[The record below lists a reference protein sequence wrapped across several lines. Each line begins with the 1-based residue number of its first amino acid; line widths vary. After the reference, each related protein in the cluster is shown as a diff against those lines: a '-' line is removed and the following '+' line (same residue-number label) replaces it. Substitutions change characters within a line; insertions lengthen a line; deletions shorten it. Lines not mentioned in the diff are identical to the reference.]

1 LGDGTFQV
9 PAQLPMSR
17 RILSQ
22 MNSPRGSLLSSCLA
36 LTLAACPRAAP
47 EPEVSSGTPRSFVMG
62 FSVIPPKPDIK
73 IAVRSMEI
81 WTKRADAA
89 IMHLDVPWALLLA
102 GTSPEEALRRDGVDL
117 EHYYR
122 SRHLTLVVTIDVTN
136 GLGRESEAPA
146 LVAAHRSIT
155 EPAVQRLYRN
165 YVRALVD
172 MVHPDYLGLAA
183 ETNLVRAIAPRPVY
197 DAVVRMTNDA
207 AADIRR
213 TRPSNVL
220 PLYVSVQVET
230 AWGKLGK
237 QATFVGI
244 DQDIRDFPFMNV
256 IGLSSYPYLGGFKD
270 PNQIPLDYYTR
281 VRGSRSLPLMVVEG
295 GWPSASARGVFSSS
309 PEMQARYIARQSE
322 LLDTAEAIGVFQ
334 LSFTDLDLGSFPKPV
349 PAILPLFATLGLVD
363 SDLRPKPALAIWDK
377 VYARP
382 LRH

>member
-1 LGDGTFQV
+1 
-9 PAQLPMSR
+9 
-17 RILSQ
+17 
-22 MNSPRGSLLSSCLA
+22 
-36 LTLAACPRAAP
+36 
-47 EPEVSSGTPRSFVMG
+47 
-62 FSVIPPKPDIK
+62 
-73 IAVRSMEI
+73 
-81 WTKRADAA
+81 
-89 IMHLDVPWALLLA
+89 MHLDVPWALLLA

-122 SRHLTLVVTIDVTN
+122 SNHLVLVVTVDVTN

-172 MVHPDYLGLAA
+172 MLHPDYLGLAA
-183 ETNLVRAIAPRPVY
+183 ETNLVRLIAPRPVY

-207 AADIRR
+207 ASDIRR
-213 TRPSNVL
+213 TRPSNAL

-230 AWGKLGK
+230 AWGKFGK

-244 DQDIRDFPFMNV
+244 DQDMRDFPFMNV
-256 IGLSSYPYLGGFKD
+256 IGLSSYPYLGGFSD
-270 PNQIPLDYYTR
+270 PSQIPLDYYTR
-281 VRGSRSLPLMVVEG
+281 VRGSSSLPLLVVEG
-295 GWPSASARGVFSSS
+295 GWPSTSARGVFSSS
-309 PEMQARYIARQSE
+309 PEMQATYIARQAE
-322 LLDTAEAIGVFQ
+322 LLDTAKAVGVFQ

-349 PAILPLFATLGLVD
+349 PGILPLFATLGLVD

-382 LRH
+382 LRR

>member
-1 LGDGTFQV
+1 
-9 PAQLPMSR
+9 M
-17 RILSQ
+17 
-22 MNSPRGSLLSSCLA
+22 
-36 LTLAACPRAAP
+36 
-47 EPEVSSGTPRSFVMG
+47 MG

-73 IAVRSMEI
+73 TAVRSMEV
-81 WTKRADAA
+81 WTQRADAA

-122 SRHLTLVVTIDVTN
+122 SKHLVLVVTIDVTN
-136 GLGRESEAPA
+136 GLGRESEATA
-146 LVAAHRSIT
+146 LVTARRSIT

-165 YVRALVD
+165 YVRALVAAL
-172 MVHPDYLGLAA
+172 HPDYLGLAA
-183 ETNLVRAIAPRPVY
+183 ETNLIRAIAPRPVY
-197 DAVVRMTNDA
+197 DAVVRMTGDA

-213 TRPSNVL
+213 QHSSSAL

-237 QATFVGI
+237 QAGFVGI
-244 DQDIRDFPFMNV
+244 DQDMRDFPFMNV

-270 PNQIPLDYYTR
+270 PGQIPLDYYTR

-295 GWPSASARGVFSSS
+295 GWPSASVRGVFSSS
-309 PEMQARYIARQSE
+309 PEMQASYIARQSE
-322 LLDTAEAIGVFQ
+322 LLDSAKAIGVFQ
-334 LSFTDLDLGSFPKPV
+334 LSFTDLDLASFPKPV

-363 SDLRPKPALAIWDK
+363 TNLKAKPALTTWDK

-382 LRH
+382 LAR

>member
-1 LGDGTFQV
+1 
-9 PAQLPMSR
+9 
-17 RILSQ
+17 
-22 MNSPRGSLLSSCLA
+22 MNSLRGWFFSGCLTVA
-36 LTLAACPRAAP
+36 LTACPRAAP
-47 EPEVSSGTPRSFVMG
+47 EPKISSGAPRSFVMG
-62 FSVIPPKPDIK
+62 FSVIPPKPDMK

-81 WTKRADAA
+81 WTRRADAA

-122 SRHLTLVVTIDVTN
+122 SKHLVLVVTIDVTN
-136 GLGRESEAPA
+136 GLARENEAPA

-172 MVHPDYLGLAA
+172 ALHPDYLGLAA

-213 TRPSNVL
+213 KRPSSAL

-230 AWGKLGK
+230 AWGKLVK
-237 QATFVGI
+237 QSAFAGI
-244 DQDIRDFPFMNV
+244 DQDMRDFPFMNV
-256 IGLSSYPYLGGFKD
+256 IGLSSYPYLGGFSD
-270 PNQIPLDYYTR
+270 PDQIPLDYYTR
-281 VRGSRSLPLMVVEG
+281 VRGSRSLPVMVVEG
-295 GWPSASARGVFSSS
+295 GWPSASVRGVFSTS
-309 PEMQARYIARQSE
+309 PEMQSRYIARQSE
-322 LLDTAEAIGVFQ
+322 LLDGAKAIAVFQ
-334 LSFTDLDLGSFPKPV
+334 LSFADLDLGSFPKPV

-363 SDLRPKPALAIWDK
+363 SDLRPKPALAIWGK

-382 LRH
+382 LTR

>member
-1 LGDGTFQV
+1 
-9 PAQLPMSR
+9 
-17 RILSQ
+17 
-22 MNSPRGSLLSSCLA
+22 MNSLRGLLMYGCLA
-36 LTLAACPRAAP
+36 VASTACPRAVPGAKI
-47 EPEVSSGTPRSFVMG
+47 SSGTPRSFLMG

-73 IAVRSMEI
+73 IAVRSMGVWIE
-81 WTKRADAA
+81 RADAA

-122 SRHLTLVVTIDVTN
+122 SKHLALVVTIDVTN
-136 GLGRESEAPA
+136 GLARESEAPA

-155 EPAVQRLYRN
+155 EPAMQRLYRN
-165 YVRALVD
+165 YVRTLVA
-172 MVHPDYLGLAA
+172 VLHPDYLGLAA
-183 ETNLVRAIAPRPVY
+183 ETNLIRAIAPKPVY

-213 TRPSNVL
+213 QRPASAL

-237 QATFVGI
+237 QAAFVGI
-244 DQDIRDFPFMNV
+244 DQDTHDFPFMNV
-256 IGLSSYPYLGGFKD
+256 IGLSSYPYLGGFKSPD
-270 PNQIPLDYYTR
+270 QIPLDYYIR
-281 VRGSRSLPLMVVEG
+281 VRGAKSLPVMVVEG
-295 GWPSASARGVFSSS
+295 GWPSASVRGVFSSS

-322 LLDTAEAIGVFQ
+322 LLDAAKAIAVFQ

-363 SDLRPKPALAIWDK
+363 SNLRPKPALAIWDK

-382 LRH
+382 LAR